1 MIDYSEDF
9 FKLYTQEDERC
20 LEKIVEEQECKIQ
33 IYENMIRAGN
43 AHIKCLNEKLEEL
56 KHINS
61 KLEKELEKEEKVTTL
76 VSRIEVNTPELE
88 LDLEKFKKAM
98 KKSKLYVLGDCSNE
112 RMKFLEEQ
120 HLSDCATINQLQ
132 TTIDVL
138 NDKLAKQESEYVM
151 KLIINENVYEMT
163 RKRAKAVLKV
173 AQKSVG
179 QGIFGV
185 EKNLTLFMKN
195 EKFNSI
201 DELDKQ
207 IKEYEK
213 QGFKVYYRR

>member
-33 IYENMIRAGN
+33 IYENMIRAGK

-88 LDLEKFKKAM
+88 LDLEKLKK
-98 KKSKLYVLGDCSNE
+98 
-112 RMKFLEEQ
+112 Q
-120 HLSDCATINQLQ
+120 
-132 TTIDVL
+132 
-138 NDKLAKQESEYVM
+138 
-151 KLIINENVYEMT
+151 
-163 RKRAKAVLKV
+163 
-173 AQKSVG
+173 
-179 QGIFGV
+179 
-185 EKNLTLFMKN
+185 
-195 EKFNSI
+195 
-201 DELDKQ
+201 
-207 IKEYEK
+207 
-213 QGFKVYYRR
+213 